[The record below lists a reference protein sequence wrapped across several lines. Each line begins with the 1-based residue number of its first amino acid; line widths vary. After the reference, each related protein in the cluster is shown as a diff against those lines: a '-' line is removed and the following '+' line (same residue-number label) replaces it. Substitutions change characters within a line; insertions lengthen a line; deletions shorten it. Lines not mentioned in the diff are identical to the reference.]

1 LVAVTGAG
9 TNEQERPAMND
20 AQLRELLTRQYPFCT
35 VVEPTGGWSIWF
47 PDLPGCMSYAAT
59 MEEVGEQARV
69 AFELWMKSEY
79 DQGHPIP
86 EPTIGS
92 ETPHWPVEGLAVP
105 DLVAAHGDGFR
116 GRR

>member
-1 LVAVTGAG
+1 
-9 TNEQERPAMND
+9 MND
-20 AQLRELLTRQYPFCT
+20 PHLAKLLDRQYPFCT

-59 MEEVGEQARV
+59 IEQVGDQAKI
-69 AFELWMKSEY
+69 ALEMWLTAEY
-79 DQGHPIP
+79 EQGHPIP

-92 ETPHWPVEGLAVP
+92 EAPHWPSGAFQVP
-105 DLVAAHGDGFR
+105 TFVAARTHDGID